1 VTSALVEDRFV
12 AITVGHQRLD
22 IRGLPLDPL
31 TEDQVVDRV
40 MDALLAGQGGWIATP
55 NVDHVRRAIADP
67 GLAALIHTADISVAD
82 GAPVVWA
89 TRLAG
94 QPVPARVT
102 GADLLWSLSAAAAEH
117 GRSVYLLGGD
127 TGVPERAAAA
137 LQAAHGYLKVVGT
150 CSPPLGFEHDPEE
163 MGKCRED
170 LLATAPDIVFVGLGF
185 PKQEQVIATFAALL
199 PGTWWLGCGA
209 ALPFAAG
216 NLKRAPHWMRRTGL
230 EWLFRLLHEPR
241 RLFRRYVLEDGPFA
255 IRLLLWAAVTGL
267 RSRRS

>member
-1 VTSALVEDRFV
+1 
-12 AITVGHQRLD
+12 
-22 IRGLPLDPL
+22 
-31 TEDQVVDRV
+31 
-40 MDALLAGQGGWIATP
+40 
-55 NVDHVRRAIADP
+55 
-67 GLAALIHTADISVAD
+67 
-82 GAPVVWA
+82 
-89 TRLAG
+89 
-94 QPVPARVT
+94 
-102 GADLLWSLSAAAAEH
+102 
-117 GRSVYLLGGD
+117 
-127 TGVPERAAAA
+127 
-137 LQAAHGYLKVVGT
+137 
-150 CSPPLGFEHDPEE
+150 

-185 PKQEQVIATFAALL
+185 PKQEQVIDTLATLL